1 MDHFWRKFLFILFI
15 PIYLF
20 GQSST
25 YSTTLDFNGS
35 DSYIT
40 IPSGIND
47 LSFSSDKFTLEAWI
61 KIENAPPSGSSSGN
75 NTAPNRD
82 YIFSKKNDWS
92 FYVLNINGSLYLE
105 GRFRRDHH
113 GDWPDVR
120 SSSTI
125 STDTWYHVAFTNS
138 KSDGKIRIYINGN
151 LDNSENWN
159 SGGYGLTSTTNTIGI
174 GASVWN
180 GIDNPSN
187 FFDGEMSDIRFW
199 DSERTQSAINYYK
212 NSTLNTNSTL
222 KLYYKL
228 NEWSGSTIND
238 FSGNSITGTARGS
251 YQFFN
256 SVVTDGPNAVNYK
269 SFKINDY
276 ANNNNQSEYNA
287 HPASS
292 SDFDDMFDYA
302 NKNTTSW
309 THWGRDTATT
319 ALTWPAT
326 NKLPYWGINNF
337 GWIIEAYFVP
347 PTSGTYRFKLV
358 SDDRSDFW
366 FDANDDGTLTNT
378 NIGLGNGAR
387 TVDISNLTAGT
398 SYKFRIRYEQGVGGA
413 QLKLYWK
420 SPEDIATGADFAFDG
435 STIYSIENGSTTT
448 NTILD
453 TTPPTVSLSSSPT
466 NTVFSPRSQVSST
479 VHVSAIFSESLSSSP
494 TLSVKELD
502 YPKTLYISD
511 YSNNQIAILVS
522 NNRFDDLTRD
532 SKSLV
537 GKRFKLESS
546 GVTYTLTSQL
556 DQSDSWVYFSTIPE
570 FTPGQSSAG
579 GDTAVLFLGDE
590 LVSSVPLNLTDSA
603 SNTYGYSWP
612 ISSTL
617 KYASIT
623 VSATD
628 QAGNIYSGSDSITL
642 TIDNVKPLLEN
653 LSSSESDGLTNYIVN
668 SSSPI
673 TFAATFSEPMST
685 PQISITE
692 VSSAISSNSS
702 NRNVLSS
709 LMTPSSNSGDN
720 LWNYTW
726 NPSSTIQTETFL
738 VSISGTDLSGNP
750 YDGQFENIIRN
761 QKINIDVDNIN
772 PTVDIISSTFN
783 DTSTS
788 TIIATFSEPMIF
800 SPSINI
806 SGLVT
811 NLMMSLI
818 TSTHLSTEDF
828 SITDYGDNMIALGN
842 NNWSTIF
849 GNNFSSDDLNG
860 YTLVIDGVD
869 YLISEIKIGDQDASS
884 YWWYFGTTPEYTPGY
899 SLGGNKKVVV
909 KAPNSS
915 NHLRSWRSNFNLSQI
930 QSSTF
935 SYSISGADLAGNQI
949 QQSFLGLINQ
959 GNLFH
964 YDFSDTNTHSGQTV
978 NDLSGNNNSG
988 TIRGS
993 SNVYYDGSENA
1004 FRFGGSGGDSGVT
1017 ISNLNYVTG
1026 DTDQLEN
1033 FTLEAKIKA
1042 QSESG
1047 TKQRI
1052 ILSFDRSAV
1061 FRFSIGNDNNTV
1073 QSPAAGKLA
1082 LAFTNSD
1089 GTHDKYDVGFNGDL
1103 RDNQWHDVMIRFEA
1117 NKPYGL
1123 NYYVDG
1129 VLTYSDPT
1137 AYAPIS
1143 DHSTSE
1149 TPRYGV
1155 IGNGSEL
1162 SSTTGSMSPNDTFY
1176 GWIREI
1182 KMSHYTGSSTPTDIL
1197 LSATS
1202 VTENVSD
1209 TFQVA
1214 TLTTSD
1220 KDMSDIHS
1228 FSLIDSN
1235 DTRDDDNSSFTIS
1248 GTSLIINSS
1257 PDYESKSSYNIYINV
1272 NDETHDFAKAFT
1284 VSVTNVNEAPSNLG
1298 FTKSEIVTDG
1308 LILHLDAS
1316 NSNSYPGN
1324 GSTWYDI
1331 SGNNND
1337 AIINGP
1343 TFSNSSIE
1351 HFVFDGS
1358 DDEIASLDLSSHS
1371 DLTIEIWYYN
1381 NTTSGQHDLLSYNG
1395 NSGSYTFSN
1404 NNFRTDGNGLGA
1416 ANFNGVNQ
1424 ISNQWV
1430 RFVYVKNSR
1439 VYINNTV
1446 TNKTSGNDNPYG
1458 PLKIGDTRSDV
1469 GQHFDGKV
1477 ALVRVY
1483 NRNLTDQ
1490 EIALNYQAFNAVV
1503 NGAQISSGSASSTSI
1518 DEGLSFGT
1526 LAANL
1531 TATDSDTSNLS
1542 FSLVSGDGSNDL
1554 HNPYFTVSGTQL
1566 LVNNNIDYT
1575 ITPNLNIHLQVNDG
1589 DNTISEALVINV
1601 NDKTPPSIVLSDIS
1615 TNRILKNTDTV
1626 TITADFSEALI
1637 STPTFSITGIA
1648 SNVLMTPTNSPTQWT
1663 YTWYVSSTLEA
1674 RVVAS
1679 ATGTDLSG
1687 NQYSGSESITFR
1699 IDNTAPNVILTD
1711 NDSDNVVKNGD
1722 VVVISAGFSESLLTS
1737 PTIDIGQIVSGQ
1749 PLSSSNPFN
1758 FNNYWN
1764 NNEPNSSCNSTGCNE
1779 DFGILGFSDS
1789 TSTNTQFGSLK
1800 FNDYGSGGDQLN
1812 WFVEYKGSATT
1823 HNGYTFVGSFKG
1835 TRYFISI
1842 AKTNDFETLFSQFE
1856 TTQSSS
1862 SGNQLKLLNIETE
1875 DEYQYLLSLF
1885 QNDGPVLQNYPFVF
1899 GLYQDKSSSSYSEP
1913 AGGWGW
1919 VNPEKTYTFS
1929 WNVSGTN
1936 DQQITAKVSG
1946 KDLAGNDYVGNES
1959 ISFTIDNTNPTVDLL
1974 HDNAN
1979 DIIKNGNSVVINAVF
1994 SESLITTPTL
2004 FISGIVADELMSPT
2018 TNSNQW
2024 IYTWNVSGTSEGQIT
2039 ASVSGTDIAGN
2050 SLSNTVSNSLVFT
2063 VDLTGPNL
2071 SLSHNGED
2079 NNISNYER
2087 SNVQSITITANFS
2100 EAVLT
2105 PTIIFSI
2112 DDISA
2117 NLDSSMDLSAGSN
2130 SKTWNYDLDL
2140 KNLPDGNYIL
2150 NAVVSSTDLVG
2161 NPISQSNSIT
2171 LKVDTQVATVT
2182 LSVNSPSYKNN
2193 TAKKSDLIWVLA
2205 EFSKVM
2211 ISSPKISITGVV
2223 SNISMIKM
2231 DTTGSPFL
2239 PGSVWEYKFD
2249 ASSISSTT
2257 NISVVATDT
2266 SGNYYSNPN
2275 DSITLK
2281 IDDTAPTVKSF
2292 EMIDNNTLSIQ
2303 FSEAVFSN
2311 LSIQTT
2317 SLVNTD
2323 FYATINSKSPKNT
2336 IQSGDVSAT
2345 FDFSNTFSGDV
2356 SNTITRLPKIELLQ
2370 PSSIRSSENNTI
2382 FDLKFDDLKQY
2393 TGFIFLHI
2401 SRPIYD
2407 VVGNT
2412 LDQLPSSTSL
2422 ELFFDS
2428 DEDGVVDALDQCPD
2442 TPGGEVVDPN
2452 GCIKVINDNDDD
2464 GLLDDV
2470 DTDDDNDGL
2479 SDEEEEKIGSDPL
2492 LADTDFDELTDFEEF
2507 KMGTNPTKM
2516 DTDGDT
2522 YSDFEDLFPLDPKE
2536 FSDNDKDGIGDN
2548 TDEDD
2553 DNDGSLD
2560 FDEKIYGT
2568 DPLKPDTDGDGLTD
2582 GQEIVL
2588 GTDPKDRDTDDDGL
2602 LDGEDSFPFDPFE
2615 IADFDRDGLPDD
2627 IDPDD
2632 DGDNVDDTFEF
2643 AIGTDPFNP
2652 DTDGDGLND
2661 GSELQRKTDPNKADT
2676 DGDGYNDI
2684 VDHFPTDPFE
2694 YIDSDRDGLGD
2705 VYDRDDDNDG
2715 VSDIEELSR
2724 RTDPKNADSDGDGLT
2739 DFEEVTLG
2747 TDPRKVDTDNDEVP
2761 DGIENDQGTDPLKK
2775 DTDGDG
2781 IPDGEDKMP
2790 NNADEDFDNDEDGI
2804 GDNKDPDDDNDGSLD
2819 TEEIINKTDPNDPDS
2834 DNDGSNDGE
2843 EAERKTDPLNPDS
2856 DQDGILDGDDDFPL
2870 DPNRSDDAD
2879 GDGIPD
2885 DEDPDDDNDG
2895 LLDEEEQVFGTNP
2908 EKPDTDDD
2916 ELNDF
2921 EEVELETDPF
2931 NPDTDGDGL
2940 LDGDEQ
2946 NFLTD
2951 PLNPDTDEDGLNDG
2965 IEILKKTD
2973 PNNPDSDNDG
2983 TLDGFD
2989 QLPLNAGESRD
3000 NDGDGIGDDEDD
3012 DDDNDKVA
3020 DVDEIKIGTNPFDPD
3035 SDDDGLS
3042 DGQEVDRRT
3051 DPNKVDTDGDGVD
3064 DKEDNF
3070 PLDENEYLDSD
3081 KDGIGDES
3089 DQDDDNDKI
3098 LDDDESLYGTDPL
3111 KSDSDSDGLKDGE
3124 ELEKE
3129 TDPLNPDTD
3138 GDGSPDGIDD
3148 FPLDPNISVDSDRD
3162 GVSDQK
3168 EKEIRTNPENPDT
3181 DGDGV
3186 TDGEELDQ
3194 GSNPRDVDTDDDGV
3208 MDGEDDLPLDSN
3220 ETVDTDLDGSG
3231 DNTDTDDDGD
3241 GIEDEVETEK
3251 GTDPKKADT
3260 DEDGLSDFTEE
3271 ELGTDPLKLDSDEDG
3286 LSDGEEVEIE
3296 TDPLN
3301 EDTDGDGTI
3310 DGEDQ
3315 LPLDAE
3321 GSDDNDGD
3329 GIKDDEDEDDDNDGL
3344 KDTQELIQNTDPFN
3358 PDSDGDG
3365 ILDGKEIELK
3375 SNPNSPDSD
3384 GDGLN
3389 DGLELSMSTNLN
3401 SNDSDGDGIRDGED
3415 AFPLDPYE
3423 NIDTDGD
3430 GLGNDDDLDDDNDG
3444 LSDVTESKYATN
3456 PLNPD
3461 TDEDGLRDGEEIR
3474 LNTDPLR
3481 KDSDGDQTLDGDDD
3495 FPLNPD
3501 EDTDTDYD
3509 GIGNNTDT
3517 DDDDDGVID
3526 LIDNFPTDGSEV
3538 NDIDDDGVGNN
3549 ADVDDDN
3556 DGVNDFTELQ
3566 FIAILQPVDV
3576 SFPVTATNTDT
3587 TQDRRGSPNPFRG
3600 VGKWKIRKQVSGGAD
3615 AHLFTVKYGE
3625 PGAKQNYEDFSQRI
3639 IVNKSRDDDDD
3650 FGDGF
3655 GNGNQDE
3662 DEDQNQDGDATE
3674 NQEEYEDESE
3684 GVLAFIDPPDLD
3696 NPQDHNKDGIYE
3708 VVLSYINT
3716 EIGDL
3721 FVPIPDTPVNLVISD
3736 TTSLDVAI
3744 LKTTQTPLDEVD
3756 PDLVQSD
3763 TDGDG
3768 FVNSIDED
3776 DDGDGID
3783 SQFEAMKTS
3792 VFGARSSNGRRIRSD
3807 DFDGDGILDSLDPD
3821 DENDGLLTKYE
3832 NPDPNGDRSADD
3844 AQDTDGDGYPDYIDN
3859 DDDGDGILTILEG
3872 TDANFDGNPDDSLDS
3887 DLDGIYDY
3895 IDYDDDND
3903 GIPTSLE
3910 LGDDR
3915 DYRDSDFDGIPD
3927 YLDSDDDG
3935 DGILTRLEIDL
3946 EAEDFP
3952 SRLIDLDKDGKPNY
3966 LDTDDDGDGKQT
3978 IDEDHNFNGNPSD
3991 DDADGDGLFDAYDS
4005 LTTDCDEDG
4014 VVDELDDEN
4023 CNPYND
4029 SDGDGFANIDE
4040 VSCGVDPYNS
4050 LSLCTDYASIGL
4062 KITDFFSPNGDGIND
4077 QWADDSFLRYPDN
4090 EVWIYNRS
4098 GQLIFNEV
4106 NYQNNWSGQ
4115 FNNEDLPEGSYYYLI
4130 DFNRSGN
4137 PDYQGIVYLAR

>member
-1 MDHFWRKFLFILFI
+1 MQKLNQAPVFFCLFAYPQLSANLVLDIDANE
-15 PIYLF
+15 
-20 GQSST
+20 SSS
-25 YSTTLDFNGS
+25 YDGSGTL
-35 DSYIT
+35 
-40 IPSGIND
+40 IND
-47 LSFSSDKFTLEAWI
+47 LSSSGNDLRIVNNVTHEVESNGFLSFNFTGSANYLKLNASPFNNFSSGTSDYTIVLLINGSASSYNQHLVSLGRSSNGFNGEYIFEKTANGKLKFWDYYNGYGFSDSSSSESFQTLNSNSWNHIVFVKSGTTGKFFFNGVLDRTFTAIKNVSNFRSSYFYVGGDLRDSVDWFDGKISLLRIYTDALSDDRVMGEYLTSQLKTEFLLNTTSSNSILSPNNGWI
-61 KIENAPPSGSSSGN
+61 SSTGSFQALSGNSGSHPYLGENNLIFAYLDNSYIYKDFNITSGSSNVSVEV
-75 NTAPNRD
+75 D
-82 YIFSKKNDWS
+82 YIKRVTPDTGKVNLI
-92 FYVLNINGSLYLE
+92 FYNGNSQISSHQGSL
-105 GRFRRDHH
+105 
-113 GDWPDVR
+113 
-120 SSSTI
+120 
-125 STDTWYHVAFTNS
+125 
-138 KSDGKIRIYINGN
+138 
-151 LDNSENWN
+151 
-159 SGGYGLTSTTNTIGI
+159 
-174 GASVWN
+174 
-180 GIDNPSN
+180 
-187 FFDGEMSDIRFW
+187 
-199 DSERTQSAINYYK
+199 
-212 NSTLNTNSTL
+212 
-222 KLYYKL
+222 
-228 NEWSGSTIND
+228 
-238 FSGNSITGTARGS
+238 
-251 YQFFN
+251 
-256 SVVTDGPNAVNYK
+256 
-269 SFKINDY
+269 
-276 ANNNNQSEYNA
+276 
-287 HPASS
+287 
-292 SDFDDMFDYA
+292 
-302 NKNTTSW
+302 
-309 THWGRDTATT
+309 
-319 ALTWPAT
+319 
-326 NKLPYWGINNF
+326 
-337 GWIIEAYFVP
+337 
-347 PTSGTYRFKLV
+347 
-358 SDDRSDFW
+358 
-366 FDANDDGTLTNT
+366 
-378 NIGLGNGAR
+378 
-387 TVDISNLTAGT
+387 LTAGSSSQT
-398 SYKFRIRYEQGVGGA
+398 FSTTISVPTNADKVRVELKQINEAEYWAGNYGFRFSNFKIYGV
-413 QLKLYWK
+413 
-420 SPEDIATGADFAFDG
+420 
-435 STIYSIENGSTTT
+435 ENGSTSS
-448 NTILD
+448 NAILD
-453 TTPPTVSLSSSPT
+453 TTAPTVSLSSTPS
-466 NTVFSPRSQVSST
+466 NTTFSSQSQVSSV
-479 VHVSAIFSESLSSSP
+479 VHVSAVFSEPLSSSP
-494 TLSVKELD
+494 TLSIKELD

-522 NNRFDDLTRD
+522 NNRFDDITRD

-537 GKRFKLESS
+537 GKRFRLVSS
-546 GVTYTLTSQL
+546 GVTYTLSSQL
-556 DQSDSWVYFSTIPE
+556 SQSDSWVLFSTTPE

-579 GDTAVLFLGDE
+579 GDTAVVFLGDE
-590 LVSSVPLNLTDSA
+590 LLSSVPLNLTDSA

-692 VSSAISSNSS
+692 VASAVSSNSS
-702 NRNVLSS
+702 NTNVLSS

-726 NPSSTIQTETFL
+726 NPSSSIQTETFL
-738 VSISGTDLSGNP
+738 VSVSGTDLAGNP
-750 YDGQFENIIRN
+750 YDGQFENIVRI
-761 QKINIDVDNIN
+761 QEIMIDVDNVN
-772 PTVDIISSTFN
+772 PTVDITSSTFN

-828 SITDYGDNMIALGN
+828 SITDYGDNMIALGS

-860 YTLVIDGVD
+860 YTLEIDGVD
-869 YLISEIKIGDQDASS
+869 YLISEIKSGDQDASS

-899 SLGGNKKVVV
+899 SLDGNKKVVV

-915 NHLRSWRSNFNLSQI
+915 DHLRSWRSDFNLSQI

-949 QQSFLGLINQ
+949 QQSFLGLMNQ
-959 GNLFH
+959 GTLFH

-1004 FRFGGSGGDSGVT
+1004 FRFDGSSGDSGVA

-1033 FTLEAKIKA
+1033 FTIEAKIKA

-1061 FRFSIGNDNNTV
+1061 FRFSIGNDNSTV
-1073 QSPAAGKLA
+1073 KSPAAGKLA

-1089 GTHDKYDVGFNGDL
+1089 GTHDKYDAGFNGDL

-1155 IGNGSEL
+1155 VGNGSEL
-1162 SSTTGSMSPNDTFY
+1162 SSPTGSTGPNDTFY

-1214 TLTTSD
+1214 TLTASD
-1220 KDMSDIHS
+1220 NDISDVHS

-1235 DTRDDDNSSFTIS
+1235 DSRDDDNGSFTIS
-1248 GTSLIINSS
+1248 GTSLIINNS
-1257 PDYESKSSYNIYINV
+1257 PDYETKSSYNIYINV
-1272 NDETHDFAKAFT
+1272 NDGTHDFAKAFT
-1284 VSVTNVNEAPSNLG
+1284 VSVTNVNEPPSDLG
-1298 FTKSEIVTDG
+1298 FTEAEIVTNG

-1316 NSNSYPGN
+1316 NSNSYPGY
-1324 GSTWYDI
+1324 GSTWFDI

-1337 AIINGP
+1337 ATINGP
-1343 TFSNSSIE
+1343 TFSNSQIK

-1358 DDEIASLDLSSHS
+1358 NDEIASMNLSSYS
-1371 DLTIEIWYYN
+1371 DLTIEIWYDDN
-1381 NTTSGQHDLLSYNG
+1381 RTSGQYDLLTYNG

-1416 ANFNGVNQ
+1416 ANYSGINQ

-1430 RFVYVKNSR
+1430 RFVYVKNSK
-1439 VYINNTV
+1439 VYINDSV
-1446 TNKTSGNDNPYG
+1446 TNKSSGNDNPYG
-1458 PLKIGDTRSDV
+1458 QLKIGDARSDV
-1469 GQHFDGKV
+1469 GQHWDGKI

-1490 EIALNYQAFNAVV
+1490 EISKNYDAFNAVV
-1503 NGAQISSGSASSTSI
+1503 NNIQSTSATATSTSI
-1518 DEGLSFGT
+1518 DEGLSIGT
-1526 LAANL
+1526 LVANL

-1542 FSLVSGDGSNDL
+1542 YSLVSGDGNNDQ
-1554 HNPYFTVSGTQL
+1554 HNSYFTVSGTL
-1566 LVNNNIDYT
+1566 LLINNANIDYK
-1575 ITPNLNIHLQVNDG
+1575 ITPSLNIHLQVSDG
-1589 DNTISEALVINV
+1589 DNTLSRAFVINV
-1601 NDKTPPSIVLSDIS
+1601 KDKTPPSLNLTDNSN
-1615 TNRILKNTDTV
+1615 NRVVKNTDSV

-1648 SNVLMTPTNSPTQWT
+1648 TDVLMTATNSATQWT
-1663 YTWYVSSTLEA
+1663 YTWYVSSSIEKKVT
-1674 RVVAS
+1674 AS
-1679 ATGTDLSG
+1679 ASGTDLAG
-1687 NQYSGSESITFR
+1687 NQYSGNESITFR
-1699 IDNTAPNVILTD
+1699 IDNTAPTVTLTD
-1711 NDSDNVVKNGD
+1711 NDSDNIVKNSD
-1722 VVVISAGFSESLLTS
+1722 VVTITAHFSEDLISA
-1737 PTIDIGQIVSGQ
+1737 PTISLTGIVSDA
-1749 PLSSSNPFN
+1749 LMTSSLFSVD
-1758 FNNYWN
+1758 NYWRQN
-1764 NNEPNSSCNSTGCNE
+1764 MSGVVEEPNNSGGSENYAYFGMIYTENHPQQDQLVFVDYSGGGDALRWMIEAPSDSQFSDPNTYTYIDSFNGKDYFISNTDTNVIEGNNGLLETIDQNANIELLVIETVNE
-1779 DFGILGFSDS
+1779 FEYLAQQFRTNTVLKENRPYILGLIQDTSANDYSEPSGGWRWLNPEQNYSFTWVV
-1789 TSTNTQFGSLK
+1789 TSTNDGQI
-1800 FNDYGSGGDQLN
+1800 
-1812 WFVEYKGSATT
+1812 SA
-1823 HNGYTFVGSFKG
+1823 N
-1835 TRYFISI
+1835 
-1842 AKTNDFETLFSQFE
+1842 
-1856 TTQSSS
+1856 
-1862 SGNQLKLLNIETE
+1862 
-1875 DEYQYLLSLF
+1875 
-1885 QNDGPVLQNYPFVF
+1885 
-1899 GLYQDKSSSSYSEP
+1899 
-1913 AGGWGW
+1913 
-1919 VNPEKTYTFS
+1919 
-1929 WNVSGTN
+1929 
-1936 DQQITAKVSG
+1936 VSG
-1946 KDLAGNDYVGNES
+1946 KDLAGNDYNGNDS
-1959 ISFTIDNTNPTVDLL
+1959 ISFSIDNTNPVVNLSSNDA
-1974 HDNAN
+1974 DN
-1979 DIIKNGNSVVINAVF
+1979 IVKNGDSIVINATF
-1994 SESLITTPTL
+1994 SESLMATPTL
-2004 FISGIVADELMSPT
+2004 SISGIITDIEMSPT
-2018 TNSNQW
+2018 NTANNWTYSW
-2024 IYTWNVSGTSEGQIT
+2024 SVSVTAEGQIT
-2039 ASVSGTDIAGN
+2039 ASVSGTDLAGN
-2050 SLSNTVSNSLVFT
+2050 TLSDTASNSIIFT
-2063 VDLTGPNL
+2063 ADLAGP
-2071 SLSHNGED
+2071 SVTISHNEAD
-2079 NNISNYER
+2079 NTISNYEK
-2087 SNVQSITITANFS
+2087 SNLQNFTITADFS

-2105 PTIIFSI
+2105 PTILFSGGPSSVNI
-2112 DDISA
+2112 NAPMTLIS
-2117 NLDSSMDLSAGSN
+2117 GTN
-2130 SKTWNYDLDL
+2130 SQTWNYDLVL
-2140 KNLPDGNYIL
+2140 KNLPDGNYDLTGI
-2150 NAVVSSTDLVG
+2150 VSGTDLAG
-2161 NPISQSNSIT
+2161 NPISQSNTIT
-2171 LKVDTQVATVT
+2171 LNVDTQIPTVI
-2182 LSVNSPSYKNN
+2182 LSHNLPSYRNN
-2193 TAKKSDLIWVLA
+2193 RAAKSDVITAYA
-2205 EFSKVM
+2205 EFSKAM
-2211 ISSPKISITGVV
+2211 TPSPRITITGIV
-2223 SNISMIKM
+2223 SGANMTSASSSG
-2231 DTTGSPFL
+2231 TF
-2239 PGSVWEYKFD
+2239 WEYTFN
-2249 ASSISSTT
+2249 ASSISPTT

-2266 SGNYYSNPN
+2266 SGNFYSNQN
-2275 DSITLK
+2275 DSITISL
-2281 IDDTAPTVKSF
+2281 DYTAPSVESF
-2292 EMIDNNTLSIQ
+2292 EMIDNNTLSIR
-2303 FSEAVFSN
+2303 FSEAVFSQ
-2311 LSIQTT
+2311 LSTQTS
-2317 SLVNTD
+2317 SLVNNN
-2323 FYATINSKSPKNT
+2323 FYATIQPISIENKVQTGDISSTFDYSNT
-2336 IQSGDVSAT
+2336 LSGDVSST
-2345 FDFSNTFSGDV
+2345 ISSPLMKDV
-2356 SNTITRLPKIELLQ
+2356 LI
-2370 PSSIRSSENNTI
+2370 PSAISSSENDKR
-2382 FDLKFDDLKQY
+2382 FDLTFNDLKQY
-2393 TGFIFLHI
+2393 TGIISLHI
-2401 SRPIYD
+2401 SKPIYD
-2407 VVGNT
+2407 LVGNSI
-2412 LDQLPSSTSL
+2412 DQLPSSTAL
-2422 ELFFDS
+2422 KLFFDS

-2442 TPGGEVVDPN
+2442 TPKDEIVDSD
-2452 GCIKVINDNDDD
+2452 GCIRVINDTDGD
-2464 GLLDDV
+2464 GLLDDE
-2470 DTDDDNDGL
+2470 DPDDDNDGL
-2479 SDEEEEKIGSDPL
+2479 SDKEEEKIGSDPL
-2492 LADTDFDELTDFEEF
+2492 LPDTDSDGLNDLEESET
-2507 KMGTNPTKM
+2507 GTNPTKA

-2522 YSDFEDLFPLDPKE
+2522 YNDTDDLFPLDPEE
-2536 FSDNDKDGIGDN
+2536 FKDNDKDGIGDN
-2548 TDEDD
+2548 GDEDD

-2582 GQEIVL
+2582 GQENVL
-2588 GTDPKDRDTDDDGL
+2588 GTDPKDQDTDDDGL
-2602 LDGEDSFPFDPFE
+2602 LDGNDPFPFDPFE
-2615 IADFDRDGLPDD
+2615 IADLDRDGIPDD
-2627 IDPDD
+2627 IDDDD
-2632 DGDNVDDTFEF
+2632 DGDNVKDAVE
-2643 AIGTDPFNP
+2643 IGLGTDPRNP

-2661 GSELQRKTDPNKADT
+2661 GSELLRNTNPKNADT
-2676 DGDGYNDI
+2676 DKDGTIDPD
-2684 VDHFPTDPFE
+2684 DHFPLDPFE
-2694 YIDSDRDGLGD
+2694 DTDSDRDGLGD
-2705 VYDRDDDNDG
+2705 YMDIDDDNDG
-2715 VSDIEELSR
+2715 VTDIEELSR

-2761 DGIENDQGTDPLKK
+2761 DGVENDQGTDPLKK

-2819 TEEIINKTDPNDPDS
+2819 TDEIINGTDPNDPDT

-2843 EAERKTDPLNPDS
+2843 ESERNTDPLNPDS

-2870 DPNRSDDAD
+2870 DPSRSDDAD

-2895 LLDEEEQVFGTNP
+2895 LLDEEEELIGTNP

-2916 ELNDF
+2916 DLNDF

-2931 NPDTDGDGL
+2931 NPDTDGDGVS
-2940 LDGDEQ
+2940 DGEEQ
-2946 NFLTD
+2946 IYFTD
-2951 PLNPDTDEDGLNDG
+2951 PLNPDTDDDGLNDG
-2965 IEILKKTD
+2965 LEILKKTD

-3020 DVDEIKIGTNPFDPD
+3020 DVDEIKIGTNPLDPD
-3035 SDDDGLS
+3035 SDGDGLS

-3081 KDGIGDES
+3081 KDGIGDVS
-3089 DQDDDNDKI
+3089 DQDDDNDNI
-3098 LDDDESLYGTDPL
+3098 SDDDEILYGTDPL
-3111 KSDSDSDGLKDGE
+3111 NSDSDSDGLKDGE
-3124 ELEKE
+3124 ELDKE

-3138 GDGSPDGIDD
+3138 ADGSPDGSDD

-3162 GVSDQK
+3162 GVSDEK
-3168 EKEIRTNPENPDT
+3168 EKQIRTNPENPDT

-3194 GSNPRDVDTDDDGV
+3194 GSDPRDIDSDDDGI
-3208 MDGEDDLPLDSN
+3208 MDGEDDLPQDPT
-3220 ETVDTDLDGSG
+3220 ETVDTDGDGIG

-3241 GIEDEVETEK
+3241 GIEDAIETEK
-3251 GTDPKKADT
+3251 GTDPKKSDT
-3260 DEDGLSDFTEE
+3260 DEDGLNDFTEE
-3271 ELGTDPLKLDSDEDG
+3271 ELGTDPLKEDSDDDG
-3286 LSDGEEVEIE
+3286 LSDGEEIEIE

-3321 GSDDNDGD
+3321 GSNDNDKD
-3329 GIKDDEDEDDDNDGL
+3329 GIKDEEDPDDDNDGL
-3344 KDTQELIQNTDPFN
+3344 EDVDEEVQNTDPLN

-3365 ILDGKEIELK
+3365 ILDGKEIELN
-3375 SNPNSPDSD
+3375 SNPNNPDTD
-3384 GDGLN
+3384 GDGLD
-3389 DGLELSMSTNLN
+3389 DGVELAKSTNLN
-3401 SNDSDGDGIRDGED
+3401 SNDSDGDGIKDGVD

-3430 GLGNDDDLDDDNDG
+3430 GIGDDDDLDDDNDG
-3444 LSDVTESKYATN
+3444 LSDVTEAKYATN

-3461 TDEDGLRDGEEIR
+3461 TDDDGLRDGEEIR

-3538 NDIDDDGVGNN
+3538 NDIDNDGVGNN

-3556 DGVNDFTELQ
+3556 DGINDFTELQ

-3576 SFPVTATNTDT
+3576 SFPVTSTNTQT
-3587 TQDRRGSPNPFRG
+3587 LEDRRGLSNPFRG
-3600 VGKWKIRKQVSGGAD
+3600 VGKWKIRKQISGGAD

-3625 PGAKQNYEDFSQRI
+3625 PGAKQNYDDYSQRTI
-3639 IVNKSRDDDDD
+3639 INRSRDDDDI
-3650 FGDGF
+3650 G
-3655 GNGNQDE
+3655 GNGNGDGG
-3662 DEDQNQDGDATE
+3662 DGD
-3674 NQEEYEDESE
+3674 EEEEEDDEYKDESE
-3684 GVLAFIDPPDLD
+3684 GILAFIDPPDLND
-3696 NPQDHNKDGIYE
+3696 PQDHNKDGIYE
-3708 VVLSYINT
+3708 VVLGYVNT
-3716 EIGDL
+3716 EMGDTD
-3721 FVPIPDTPVNLVISD
+3721 VPIPDTPVNLVISD
-3736 TTSLDVAI
+3736 TTSLDIAI
-3744 LKTTQTPLDEVD
+3744 LKTTQTPIEEVD
-3756 PDLVQSD
+3756 PDLIQSD
-3763 TDGDG
+3763 TDADG
-3768 FVNSIDED
+3768 VVNSIDED

-3783 SQFEAMKTS
+3783 SRFEATKVNIFS
-3792 VFGARSSNGRRIRSD
+3792 SRSGNGRRLRSD
-3807 DFDGDGILDSLDPD
+3807 DFDGDGIVDSLDPD
-3821 DENDGLLTKYE
+3821 DENDGIFTKYE
-3832 NPDPNGDRSADD
+3832 NPDPNGDRSAED

-3872 TDANFDGNPDDSLDS
+3872 TDQNFDGNPEDSIDS

-3895 IDYDDDND
+3895 IDFDDDND

-3910 LGDDR
+3910 LGDER
-3915 DYRDSDFDGIPD
+3915 EYRDSDFDGIPD
-3927 YLDSDDDG
+3927 YLDTDDDG
-3935 DGILTRLEIDL
+3935 DGILTRLEIDP
-3946 EAEDFP
+3946 EAVDFP
-3952 SRLIDLDKDGKPNY
+3952 SRLIDLDKDGIPNY
-3966 LDTDDDGDGKQT
+3966 LDRDDDGDGKQT
-3978 IDEDHNFNGNPSD
+3978 IDEDTNFNGNPAD
-3991 DDADGDGLFDAYDS
+3991 DDLDGDGLFDAYDS
-4005 LTTDCDEDG
+4005 LTIDCDEDG
-4014 VVDELDDEN
+4014 VVDELDADN

-4029 SDGDGFANIDE
+4029 TDGDGFANIDE
-4040 VSCGVDPYNS
+4040 ISCGADPYNS
-4050 LSLCTDYASIGL
+4050 LSLCADYASIGL

-4098 GQLIFNEV
+4098 GQLIFNQI